1 MFPKKLCTGICLLL
15 VFHFEKD
22 RKKRECERRETRTFA
37 DMSLL
42 VCVYS
47 HVTFHVF
54 HVTCAVLCGHVTFA
68 DMYFAVLC
76 SADVYFAVMFS
87 HVTFERI
94 RRTRLAY
101 ARATFFRFPGTKPSP
116 PRANARTFSTRTRAV
131 QAHFNFSLL
140 MYINS
145 TPANFDLAGCSG
157 FLWRLWFTLP
167 RAPLVL
173 LSKHFDALV
182 RPRAMAL

>member
-1 MFPKKLCTGICLLL
+1 MRGEKHVLLRTCHSWCVCTVMSLFMSSMSL
-15 VFHFEKD
+15 VLS
-22 RKKRECERRETRTFA
+22 CA

-42 VCVYS
+42 QTC
-47 HVTFHVF
+47 TLQC
-54 HVTCAVLCGHVTFA
+54 CAVQTCTLQSCSVMSTFGA
-68 DMYFAVLC
+68 FGALG
-76 SADVYFAVMFS
+76 S
-87 HVTFERI
+87 
-94 RRTRLAY
+94 RTRAQP
-101 ARATFFRFPGTKPSP
+101 FQFSGTKTSP

>member
-1 MFPKKLCTGICLLL
+1 MFPEKLCTGICLLL

-54 HVTCAVLCGHVTFA
+54 HVTCAVLCGHVTVA

-87 HVTFERI
+87 HVNFRRI

-101 ARATFFRFPGTKPSP
+101 ARATFSVFQ
-116 PRANARTFSTRTRAV
+116 ARNLRRHARTRAL
-131 QAHFNFSLL
+131 S
-140 MYINS
+140 
-145 TPANFDLAGCSG
+145 PRELAL
-157 FLWRLWFTLP
+157 FRRILTL
-167 RAPLVL
+167 V
-173 LSKHFDALV
+173 F
-182 RPRAMAL
+182 